1 MLVAGPDLRENNTCT
16 IIGINRKIAG
26 TAKELLFGVI
36 QIRFRFREEMKV
48 VKDYQRSRLNIC
60 PQWQKKGRCFVTEV
74 RQLNI
79 MKKLTFFSF

>member
-60 PQWQKKGRCFVTEV
+60 PNSVVSSPRSDND
-74 RQLNI
+74 NI